1 MTHIICR
8 PSKDEPLRRQISDT
22 GFAFRKGDSA
32 NLMAAAK
39 EWQGKKK
46 MTDATYLASVI
57 FF

>member
-1 MTHIICR
+1 MNRIIYR
-8 PSKDEPLRRQISDT
+8 PSKDKSLRRQISDT
-22 GFAFRKGDSA
+22 GFAFCKGDSA
-32 NLMAAAK
+32 NPMAALK